1 MEIMKRVIGNLV
13 IGFFSFGNKLIFY
26 QCSLGILPTQLDLSE
41 TGVVTEEVSASVLC
55 IRFAVSTVSHHI
67 SQYSP
72 LLTFPTLATASSSVS
87 VLGILD
93 SGSPRRWVRLTVC
106 FYRHCFPGS
115 NQPFPP

>member
-1 MEIMKRVIGNLV
+1 MEIMKRAIGNLV
-13 IGFFSFGNKLIFY
+13 IGFFFFGNKIIFY

-41 TGVVTEEVSASVLC
+41 TGVVTEEVSACVLC
-55 IRFAVSTVSHHI
+55 IRFSVSTVSHLI

-72 LLTFPTLATASSSVS
+72 SDLSTLASASSSDS
-87 VLGILD
+87 VLGSID
-93 SGSPRRWVRLTVC
+93 FGSPRRWVRLTLC